1 MVLTGGLWYRWT
13 MRYLIALTAVLL
25 ALFGFAQR
33 ASAAAPGFYGYYV
46 TGSTYTSTTAD
57 WTMPSLTCGAKATTY
72 VSIWT
77 GLDGITSPTVEQIG
91 ATVECAGGTADYYGW
106 YDLYP
111 AAPVDFASTLSPGD
125 KLDASVTY
133 ASSKFTLTLDD
144 VTAGWDKTVTGTV
157 SGADRSSAETNVE
170 VPNTLACTPTKTL
183 ASFTGDT
190 VDGTAL
196 GSLDPVLES
205 SGDPHIVV
213 SAVSGETFKVTCD

>member
-1 MVLTGGLWYRWT
+1 

-25 ALFGFAQR
+25 ALSGFAQR
-33 ASAAAPGFYGYYV
+33 ASAATSTGFSGYYV

-57 WTMPSLTCGAKATTY
+57 WTMPGFTCGAKDNGTAI
-72 VSIWT
+72 SIWT

-91 ATVECAGGTADYYGW
+91 ATVQCSGGTADYYGW

-133 ASSKFTLTLDD
+133 DGSSRFTLTLDD
-144 VTAGWDKTVTGTV
+144 VTAGWDKTVTGTL
-157 SGADRSSAETNVE
+157 SGADRSSAETGVE
-170 VPNTLACTPTKTL
+170 APDTLACTPTRTL

-196 GSLDPVLES
+196 GSLDPALAS
-205 SGDPHIVV
+205 GGDPHIVV
-213 SAVSGETFKVTCD
+213 SAVSGETFKVTCN